1 MIFALKDDYSISD
14 VLNPLNVQWNRQY
27 YECGTFSIQIPFDQY
42 KEDMVY
48 IYSKDE
54 VELGVIDKIRYSILH
69 GAKTVQLSGS
79 FLESELD
86 DKVVVPNFNGAGIL
100 ENEVVRF
107 VNQYKSDI
115 PLLADAESQGRG
127 NDVEFVATEKGIAT
141 ELYKILQNE
150 EYSFRVAYDY
160 ESNSK
165 AFSIWQGKDRTQEQT
180 ENNPVLFSTAFKNLI
195 NPDVVLQKNLK
206 NYAIVKGSFD
216 GADVTA
222 IADVSNGGYQK
233 QIVIDGSSV
242 ESEGLTKDAYIEK
255 LKVFGETE
263 LLNQYADV
271 ENIAFDV
278 DNESYEYKVDY
289 DLGDKCTV
297 IIEDIGLI
305 LEGRIIS
312 IYEVYKDNRRELSV
326 EFGNKKLV
334 KRRW

>member
-1 MIFALKDDYSISD
+1 MILALKEDFSISD
-14 VLNPLNVQWNRQY
+14 ALNPLNVQWNRQY
-27 YECGTFSIQIPFDQY
+27 YECGTFSIQIPYNQY
-42 KEDMVY
+42 IDDMVY
-48 IYSKDE
+48 IYSKDKD
-54 VELGVIDKIRYSILH
+54 ELGVIDNVRYSISN
-69 GAKTVQLSGS
+69 GIKSVQLSGV
-79 FLESELD
+79 FLEKELD
-86 DKVVVPNFNGAGIL
+86 DKVVVPDFNGSGIL
-100 ENEVVRF
+100 EDEVVRF

-115 PLLADAESQGRG
+115 PLLVDAESQGRG
-127 NDVEFVATEKGIAT
+127 NTVEFVATENGIAT

-165 AFSIWQGKDRTQEQT
+165 AFSIWQGKDRTQGQT
-180 ENNPVLFSTAFKNLI
+180 DNNPVLFSTVFKNLL
-195 NPDVVLQKNLK
+195 NPDVVLQKNLR

-222 IADVSNGGYQK
+222 IADLSNGEYQK

-255 LKVFGETE
+255 LKMFGKTE

-271 ENIAFDV
+271 ENIAFDI

-297 IIEDIGLI
+297 IIEDIGLT

-312 IYEVYKDNRRELSV
+312 VFEVYKDNRRELSV
-326 EFGNKKLV
+326 EFGNKKIV
-334 KRRW
+334 KRR